1 MTAQER
7 GIQLRVGVFMAIG
20 LSMIA
25 LMVVYF
31 GRFGDTMRKYYD
43 IRVDYPNA
51 SGLINGAKV
60 LLAGAKIGMVDKGPD
75 ILPDMDGVSV
85 NLKIYADVRI
95 PSDSEFTISS
105 SGLLG
110 DKFVQIVVKKKD
122 SSPIEAG
129 AVIKGKTESGIADLA
144 DKIGP
149 IIDEAKEAV
158 ANIKKISEK
167 FNDDVLKQA
176 TLDNINATA
185 ANLKETSNAFAEASK
200 KIDGIVAKADGV
212 MTKADGVMKTGQDT
226 FASAKDAADELKKT
240 IADVHSIVQQ
250 TKQGRGALG
259 ALLVDKEM
267 AENLKALVS
276 NLRRNG
282 ILWYKDRGAEP
293 APAR

>member
-1 MTAQER
+1 
-7 GIQLRVGVFMAIG
+7 MAIG
-20 LSMIA
+20 LSAIA

-31 GRFGDTMRKYYD
+31 GRFGDTMRKYYE
-43 IRVDYPNA
+43 VKVEYPNA

-60 LLAGAKIGMVDKGPD
+60 LLAGARIGMVDKGPD

-85 NLKIYADVRI
+85 TLKIFEEIKI
-95 PSDSEFTISS
+95 PSDSEFTIGS

-110 DKFVQIVVKKKD
+110 DKYVQIEVKKKD
-122 SSPIEAG
+122 SPPIAPGTVVKGKMEAG
-129 AVIKGKTESGIADLA
+129 LADLA
-144 DKIGP
+144 EKIGP
-149 IIDEAKEAV
+149 MLDEAKETIEKIKNV
-158 ANIKKISEK
+158 ATKVD
-167 FNDDVLKQA
+167 NDVFRKE

-200 KIDGIVAKADGV
+200 KIDGLVA
-212 MTKADGVMKTGQDT
+212 KADGVMKTGQDT
-226 FASAKDAADELKKT
+226 FSSAKDAADELKKT
-240 IADVHSIVQQ
+240 IADVHSIIQQ

-282 ILWYKDRGAEP
+282 ILWYKDKGAEP
-293 APAR
+293 APSR